1 MNGWKPARIAPA
13 IMLAAF
19 LASCAGGTR
28 PYVASSEENVRIDT
42 VTKSG
47 SAFSSVRASVNI
59 YSVDGNC
66 RTTYLGTIPL
76 DRKSIS
82 TGIPAGKT
90 SFLVFVFN
98 SASFLG
104 NRRASISYR
113 TLVKPRK
120 GYDYRVAVEY
130 VDDTYNAEIYEV
142 NRRGERRELRH
153 RPLDRC
159 RAGLRKAGTR

>member
-1 MNGWKPARIAPA
+1 MMGRKQARIAPA
-13 IMLAAF
+13 FALAAL

-28 PYVASSEENVRIDT
+28 PYVASSDENVRIET
-42 VTKSG
+42 VAESG
-47 SAFSSVRASVNI
+47 SAFSSVRASVHI

-66 RTTYLGTIPL
+66 RTTYVGTIPL
-76 DRKSIS
+76 DRKSIA
-82 TGIPAGKT
+82 TGIPAGMT
-90 SFLVFVFN
+90 SFLVFAFN

-104 NRRASISYR
+104 NRRSSISYR

-120 GYDYRVAVEY
+120 GFDYRVAVEY
-130 VDDTYNAEIYEV
+130 VDDTYNAEIFEV

-153 RPLDRC
+153 RPLDTC